1 MAGISLYNSNTPDT
15 TQVKCSCGCSCCSAN
30 SATSATSANS
40 ATSAKGTTS
49 TGSAQGSFDG
59 LYIYEDGVFKDENG
73 NPLDSGEVMNDINDY
88 MKKNGIRDA
97 GKTKVDNSVKAAQSE
112 MNKVKNAWD
121 ACSARQNE
129 YLRQANAARRSGDMD
144 AYDRYMSAYNQ
155 CDNDITRYKQDYE
168 SATIM
173 YEDAQQNQQDY
184 YGTLYERYGGKL

>member
-1 MAGISLYNSNTPDT
+1 MSISTSYNTNTPKT
-15 TQVKCSCGCSCCSAN
+15 TCKCGCSCCSAS
-30 SATSATSANS
+30 SASSASSAGS
-40 ATSAKGTTS
+40 ASSAKGTTS
-49 TGSAQGSFDG
+49 TGSAQGSFGTFQGFYDQSSG
-59 LYIYEDGVFKDENG
+59 EFYDDNG
-73 NPLDSGEVMNDINDY
+73 NLIDAQDTMNDINAY
-88 MKKNGIRDA
+88 MKKNGIKDA